1 MVAGIN
7 HYGVNAEQ
15 YNAYL
20 KKNKKH
26 EKSVNNTKHTIAAVG
41 TAAASI
47 GAGYAVNK
55 FKDTNVIKGI
65 DNALTN
71 GAQYLENGGLKNLYT
86 RAADGVKG
94 FSRTVKAQAPKI
106 SINGLPQG
114 MQNKIKNA
122 QNWLKNAA
130 GRVKEFAAP
139 TLNRIKGPLKNGLN
153 FLKNGAQYLLNNF
166 AKLPATLK
174 IGGIISAGA
183 IGLLLLIGAN
193 RHYNNGKIDQKYA
206 DAAKM

>member
-1 MVAGIN
+1 
-7 HYGVNAEQ
+7 
-15 YNAYL
+15 
-20 KKNKKH
+20 
-26 EKSVNNTKHTIAAVG
+26 
-41 TAAASI
+41 
-47 GAGYAVNK
+47 
-55 FKDTNVIKGI
+55 
-65 DNALTN
+65 
-71 GAQYLENGGLKNLYT
+71 
-86 RAADGVKG
+86 
-94 FSRTVKAQAPKI
+94 
-106 SINGLPQG
+106 

-122 QNWLKNAA
+122 QTWLKNAA